1 MTETAVLFFELGKIN
16 QTKWEQLESMFV
28 SFVLKDS
35 LYLFVYSLF
44 VIGQAETLKE
54 LKRNIEQ
61 SNVTF
66 DSLNV
71 KPVFQLDNNSSEA
84 SLGDMNR

>member
-16 QTKWEQLESMFV
+16 QTKREQLESMFV